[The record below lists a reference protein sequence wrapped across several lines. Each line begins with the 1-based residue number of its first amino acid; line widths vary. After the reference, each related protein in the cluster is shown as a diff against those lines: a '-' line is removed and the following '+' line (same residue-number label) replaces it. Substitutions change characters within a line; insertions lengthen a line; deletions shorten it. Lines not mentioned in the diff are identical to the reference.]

1 VTPEVIKRNQKL
13 VATWDALSL
22 ILCQNVSGEQQVE
35 QVPTADGETV
45 LTLTH
50 VHDDPHQIILSP
62 WPFQES
68 EVTLVYEGRLLRE
81 TFTDEMEMREALR
94 RDRGLTLTTI
104 LTPE

>member
-1 VTPEVIKRNQKL
+1 M

-45 LTLTH
+45 LKLTH
-50 VHDDPHQIILSP
+50 INDNPHQITLSP

-68 EVTLVYEGRLLRE
+68 EVALVYEGRLLRE
-81 TFTDEMEMREALR
+81 TFTDETAMREALMS
-94 RDRGLTLTTI
+94 DRWVTLSTI
-104 LTPE
+104 LKPE